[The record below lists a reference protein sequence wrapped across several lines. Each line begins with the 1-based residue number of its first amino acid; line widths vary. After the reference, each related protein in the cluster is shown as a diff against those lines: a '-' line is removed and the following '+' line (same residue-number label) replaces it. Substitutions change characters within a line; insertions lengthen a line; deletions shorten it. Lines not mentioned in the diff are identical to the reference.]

1 MVIIMCR
8 HFKKKVCICCKTN
21 TFLDKPYKKYCK
33 DCGRYIHEHVTKP
46 ISLINQGLNKIKKS
60 V

>member
-1 MVIIMCR
+1 MCR

-46 ISLINQGLNKIKKS
+46 ISLINQGINKIKKC